1 MNKLLKKLIL
11 VEEINTDNYPLGWKV
26 FDYVVENPDCI
37 ISFANRNEWVKYNPI
52 KKDSWVTFGDM
63 RTLRF
68 YTKDS
73 EVYVEVKVY
82 KPSNSY
88 DDYGMDLQWIGAFK
102 LSVDFLD
109 NIKEH
114 IDKKFLKF
122 CNDSYDD
129 YLDSLREKWVNEFAE
144 KMLAD

>member
-1 MNKLLKKLIL
+1 
-11 VEEINTDNYPLGWKV
+11 
-26 FDYVVENPDCI
+26 
-37 ISFANRNEWVKYNPI
+37 
-52 KKDSWVTFGDM
+52 M

-82 KPSNSY
+82 KPSSCC
-88 DDYGMDLQWIGAFK
+88 DDCGLDLQWIGEFK
-102 LSVDFLD
+102 LPVDFLD
-109 NIKEH
+109 NIKSW

-122 CNDSYDD
+122 CNDSYDE

>member
-11 VEEINTDNYPLGWKV
+11 VKEINTDNYPLGWDV
-26 FDYVVENPDCI
+26 FDYVVANPDSI
-37 ISFANRNEWVKYNPI
+37 ISVENRNEWVKYNPT
-52 KKDSWVTFGDM
+52 KKDSWVTFGNM

-82 KPSNSY
+82 KPANSY
-88 DDYGMDLQWIGAFK
+88 DEWGMDLQWIGVFK
-102 LSVDFLD
+102 LSVDFLE
-109 NIKEH
+109 NIKGW
-114 IDKKFLKF
+114 IDTKFLKF
-122 CNDSYDD
+122 CNDSYDE
-129 YLDSLREKWVNEFAE
+129 YLDSLREKWVNDFAE

>member
-11 VEEINTDNYPLGWKV
+11 VEEINTSNYQLGWKV
-26 FDYVVENPDCI
+26 FDYVLENPDCI
-37 ISFANRNEWVKYNPI
+37 ISVENRNEWVKYDLT
-52 KKDSWVTFGDM
+52 KKNSWVTCGNM

-82 KPSNSY
+82 KTSPY
-88 DDYGMDLQWIGAFK
+88 DDWGMDLQWIGVFK
-102 LSVDFLD
+102 LSVEFLD
-109 NIKEH
+109 NIKEW
-114 IDKKFLKF
+114 IDEKFLKF
-122 CNDSYDD
+122 CNDSYDN

>member
-11 VEEINTDNYPLGWKV
+11 VEEINTNNYPLGWKV

-37 ISFANRNEWVKYNPI
+37 ISVENRNEWVKYNPT
-52 KKDSWVTFGDM
+52 KKDSWITFADM

-82 KPSNSY
+82 KSSYSY
-88 DDYGMDLQWIGAFK
+88 DDYGMDLQWIGVFK

-109 NIKEH
+109 NIKGW

-129 YLDSLREKWVNEFAE
+129 YLDSLREKWVNDFAE
-144 KMLAD
+144 KMLVD

>member
-11 VEEINTDNYPLGWKV
+11 VGEINTANYPLGWDV
-26 FDYVVENPDCI
+26 FDYVVANPDSI
-37 ISFANRNEWVKYNPI
+37 ISVENRNEWVKYNPT

-82 KPSNSY
+82 KPANSY
-88 DDYGMDLQWIGAFK
+88 DEWGMDLQWIGVFK
-102 LSVDFLD
+102 LSVDFLE
-109 NIKEH
+109 NIKGW
-114 IDKKFLKF
+114 IDTKFLKF
-122 CNDSYDD
+122 CNDSYDE
-129 YLDSLREKWVNEFAE
+129 YLDSLREKWVNDFAE